1 MEQERAWEVLEHPHM
16 TEKAMDKVDMDNE
29 IVMVVHLD
37 ADKKQ
42 IKNAFEALFDV
53 TVERVNTSIT
63 PQADKKAYIKLSEA
77 DNAMDVAT
85 ELGMM

>member
-53 TVERVNTSIT
+53 TVEGVNTSIT